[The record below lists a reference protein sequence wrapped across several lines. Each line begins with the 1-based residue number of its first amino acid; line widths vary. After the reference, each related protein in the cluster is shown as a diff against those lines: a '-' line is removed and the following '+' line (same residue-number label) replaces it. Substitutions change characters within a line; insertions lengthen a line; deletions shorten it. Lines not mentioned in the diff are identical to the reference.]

1 MQPPSDPRKMERPV
15 HRITIALTASA
26 VVAAGALLAG
36 CGSSS
41 DTASTAPSSST
52 GTTRAAAADGVNPKV
67 TIANNLPVAVTATTR
82 DLCISGNC
90 QVTPWTP
97 DGNPFSGPAKLSKEA
112 IPPGGTVERSWNA
125 TTFSEPH
132 CRADLRAGS
141 DYKNP
146 NRAVVFVDFTDASGK
161 RTIKLAHDGRDYYAL
176 VQMGFAP
183 ADPSA
188 KPACGSDP
196 VLRAAGWIGG
206 RGTREALNGASQ
218 CPVQVVES
226 EFAEFTYVGADG
238 KTARGTGTISCGID
252 TASAV
257 VSLDPV
263 TT

>member
-1 MQPPSDPRKMERPV
+1 MERPV

-41 DTASTAPSSST
+41 DTISTAPAGST

-67 TIANNLPVAVTATTR
+67 KIANNLPVAITATAR

-97 DGNPFSGPAKLSKEA
+97 DGSPFSGPAKLSKQA

-132 CRADLRAGS
+132 CRADLSAGS

-161 RTIKLAHDGRDYYAL
+161 PTIKQAWDGRDSYAV

-183 ADPSA
+183 AEPAA
-188 KPACGSDP
+188 KPSCGSDP

-206 RGTREALNGASQ
+206 RGTSGALNGSSQ
-218 CPVQVVES
+218 CPVYVIKPQ
-226 EFAEFTYVGADG
+226 FAEFTYVGADG
-238 KTARGTGTISCGID
+238 TTARGTSTISCGIG
-252 TASAV
+252 TPSAV